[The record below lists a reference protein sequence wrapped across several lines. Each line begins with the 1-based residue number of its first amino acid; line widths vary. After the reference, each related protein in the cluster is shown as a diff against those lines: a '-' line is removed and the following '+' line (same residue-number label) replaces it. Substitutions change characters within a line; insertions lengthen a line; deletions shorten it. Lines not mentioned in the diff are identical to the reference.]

1 MGSFPGYIFKWE
13 KQGGESMKVLH
24 HVSGQGGGWG
34 IDATMYACFLIIRK
48 NGMFIKI
55 FKVSY
60 REGGNTCVGDM

>member
-1 MGSFPGYIFKWE
+1 
-13 KQGGESMKVLH
+13 MKVLH